1 MQALWS
7 ANISSFPPQG
17 RSVFTA
23 CSKLHRS
30 SCSVTLSEVI
40 KQRGV
45 CVCVWK
51 TDNLSCVP
59 WPPACEGEAHINV
72 LNCSLNIP
80 EMSPA
85 TVCTRQRQIMQMAI
99 TTAVQILVKHVLI
112 SLNSGKVPSFSLS
125 GSPAP
130 AGLGAASACEDICW
144 FLSLFP
150 RCVWSR
156 ALPWC

>member
-1 MQALWS
+1 MVCKYLLLPS
-7 ANISSFPPQG
+7 TRTISFYSLLKTSQIKLQRYIV
-17 RSVFTA
+17 RSDQT
-23 CSKLHRS
+23 
-30 SCSVTLSEVI
+30 E
-40 KQRGV
+40 G